1 METIFRKEF
10 KWVVSV
16 LESCTHEGQLKSVSN
31 LFENLILKHNDH
43 INCKGKDCLLES
55 LIREEFN
62 HYYEIKSKSLIF

>member
-1 METIFRKEF
+1 MENKYRKEF
-10 KWVVSV
+10 RWVISV

-31 LFENLILKHNDH
+31 LFENLVLKHYDN
-43 INCKGKDCLLES
+43 INCKGNDCLMES